1 MLFHHIMGSITL
13 MTFIST
19 DKLKSVSETTIIIII
34 VTIIILIII
43 IIIIIIIIFPLLSGL
58 MLFPGKYTKIANM
71 KQLL

>member
-43 IIIIIIIIFPLLSGL
+43 IIIIIFPLLSGL